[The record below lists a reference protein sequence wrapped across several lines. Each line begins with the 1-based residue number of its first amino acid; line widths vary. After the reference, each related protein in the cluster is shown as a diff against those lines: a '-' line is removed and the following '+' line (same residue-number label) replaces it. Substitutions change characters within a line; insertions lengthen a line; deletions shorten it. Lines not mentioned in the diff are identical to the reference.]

1 MADQDQSAGFGL
13 VPLWAGVAGLF
24 GFLGVAGGA
33 FAAHALK
40 ARLSP
45 EALDWLH
52 LASSY
57 WLFHAP
63 VLLGLSLLLARRA
76 SRYFAVAAWGLTL
89 GGLLFSGSLALMAL
103 TGLRALAF
111 VTPVGGTL
119 LLLGWAG
126 LAAGAIAL
134 RR

>member
-1 MADQDQSAGFGL
+1 ML
-13 VPLWAGVAGLF
+13 TL
-24 GFLGVAGGA
+24 
-33 FAAHALK
+33 AH
-40 ARLSP
+40 
-45 EALDWLH
+45 
-52 LASSY
+52 
-57 WLFHAP
+57 F
-63 VLLGLSLLLARRA
+63 
-76 SRYFAVAAWGLTL
+76 LTL

-126 LAAGAIAL
+126 LAAGAVAL